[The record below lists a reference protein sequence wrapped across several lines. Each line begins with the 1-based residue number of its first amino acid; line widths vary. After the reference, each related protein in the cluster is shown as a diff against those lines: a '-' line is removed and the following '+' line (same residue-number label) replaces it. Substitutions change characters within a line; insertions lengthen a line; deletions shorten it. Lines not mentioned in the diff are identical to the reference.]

1 MYIGFLLHTRKLV
14 TMDVFQFLSH
24 LKVWLLLFLAKLGPL
39 QPELNVNVFNTGS
52 CHGFL
57 QDLAVYVSPHH
68 ESIQWP
74 FNVSSCVSA
83 SLHLLYVCGR
93 QKCCATILLTIFVNF
108 LLNFL

>member
-1 MYIGFLLHTRKLV
+1 M
-14 TMDVFQFLSH
+14 TMDVFQFMSH
-24 LKVWLLLFLAKLGPL
+24 SKVGLLLFLAKLGPL
-39 QPELNVNVFNTGS
+39 QPELNANVFKTAS

-57 QDLAVYVSPHH
+57 QDLAVYASPHH

-93 QKCCATILLTIFVNF
+93 HKRCVTILLAIFVNF